1 MQFRCMQHLSVAA
14 FSSACQRQECKIAP
28 CAKKSPQTLRY
39 FWPCSH
45 GYTQLDQLRLLH
57 FGFNL
62 QRQNVRPLLAP
73 LTSLVTLLLQIP
85 GVPRQQGQ
93 RLRYRP
99 QLLTDIEFRFQKG
112 GGPSSSLSSHRA
124 FRHLCAVLHT
134 RCLVPSAHPCR

>member
-14 FSSACQRQECKIAP
+14 FSSACQRQKCKIAP
-28 CAKKSPQTLRY
+28 CAEKSPQTLRY

-57 FGFNL
+57 FGFSL

-73 LTSLVTLLLQIP
+73 PALTSHAPFADTRCTETAVATH
-85 GVPRQQGQ
+85 
-93 RLRYRP
+93 RP
-99 QLLTDIEFRFQKG
+99 QPPTEIKLRFQKG